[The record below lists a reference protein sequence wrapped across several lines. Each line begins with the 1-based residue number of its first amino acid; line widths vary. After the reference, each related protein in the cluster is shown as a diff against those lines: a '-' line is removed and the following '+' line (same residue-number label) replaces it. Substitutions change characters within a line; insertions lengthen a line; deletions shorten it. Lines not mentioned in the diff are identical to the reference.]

1 MPSVESI
8 SVRNYRCFGDQAQE
22 ARLAPLTLLVGENS
36 AGKTSLMA
44 LMRALWEVAIAD
56 RVPDFKYEPFD
67 LGSFDEIAHH
77 RGARGSRAS
86 SFVGGFRIRPRIRRP
101 DDAKLGSL
109 SFTAEFIDRWSA
121 PSPSMRRFE
130 IGAYAVEQRFTSEDA
145 PGYVLETPRGKWKF
159 TTTSRFART
168 GIGSTV
174 ESIRPISNVIF
185 ELRNMLTDQH
195 ESDSISPIRGSPDM
209 VLEDAEELQRLV
221 SRIWP
226 RHPPRVSQVRDMPFA
241 NAPVRSRP
249 QRTYD
254 PRRLA
259 VDPLGEYV
267 PTYLAQLSQRDE
279 SSWLRLKDDL
289 ESFGRSAGLFDDI
302 RVRRLGKTDVDPFQ
316 IQVRKHGER
325 NLGPYRNLMDVGYGV
340 TQVLPVALELLRQ
353 GGAQTLLLQQPEV
366 HLHPSAQAALG
377 SLLCDVIARE
387 KRRNP
392 RQIVVE
398 THSDFILDRVR
409 MAVADKRNPLKPD
422 DVAIVYFERDNL
434 DVKLYSIEIGES
446 GRLSSA
452 PLGYRRFFRREL
464 QRAVR
469 P

>member
-1 MPSVESI
+1 MESI
-8 SVRNYRCFGDQAQE
+8 SVRNYRCFGDQIQK

-44 LMRALWEVAIAD
+44 LVRALWEVAFAD

-86 SFVGGFRIRPRIRRP
+86 SFVGGFSIQPRRPRA
-101 DDAKLGSL
+101 DNAEFDSL
-109 SFTAEFIDRWSA
+109 TFTANFIDQWSA

-130 IGAYAVEQRFTSEDA
+130 MGGYAVEQKLPADGA
-145 PGYVLETPRGKWKF
+145 PSYHLNTPRGKWKF
-159 TTTSRFART
+159 MTASRIART
-168 GIGSTV
+168 GIGSAV

-185 ELRNMLTDQH
+185 ELRHVLAEQQ
-195 ESDSISPIRGSPDM
+195 ESDSISPLSGSPDM
-209 VLEDAEELQRLV
+209 TPQDTEGLQKLV
-221 SRIWP
+221 SGILP
-226 RHPPRVSQVRDMPFA
+226 RSASRSAHLRDMPFA
-241 NAPVRSRP
+241 NAPVRSQP

-279 SSWLRLKDDL
+279 AAWLRLKARL

-316 IQVRKHGER
+316 IQVRKHGNQ

-340 TQVLPVALELLRQ
+340 SQVLPVVLELLRQ
-353 GGAQTLLLQQPEV
+353 GGSPTLLLQQPEV

-377 SLLCDVIARE
+377 SLLCDVIGRE
-387 KRRNP
+387 KKRDP
-392 RQIVVE
+392 RQIIVE
-398 THSDFILDRVR
+398 THSDFILDRIR
-409 MAVADKRNPLKPD
+409 MAVASDRDPLTPD
-422 DVAIVYFERDNL
+422 DVAIVYFERENL
-434 DVKLYSIEIGES
+434 DVKLYSIAVKES
-446 GRLSSA
+446 GQLGGA